1 MPTKR
6 ETIDR
11 ARRNR
16 LTDEEVAL
24 FRRLDAVPVPERDE
38 GWQKESRRLAALLGP
53 MDIVGIRGQPSS
65 EDFESAWFC
74 GQIDVLDPRLDRDRP
89 GYWGGAPL
97 ARVREMREQLLA
109 ATKLH

>member
-11 ARRNR
+11 PRRNR
-16 LTDEEVAL
+16 LTDEAVAL
-24 FRRLDAVPVPERDE
+24 FRRLDAVPEDERGD
-38 GWQKESRRLAALLGP
+38 GWRMDSRQLAVLLGP
-53 MDIVGIRGQPSS
+53 MGVGG
-65 EDFESAWFC
+65 EDYESAWFLA
-74 GQIDVLDPRLDRDRP
+74 GLSVLDPRLGRDRP

-109 ATKLH
+109 AVRVH

>member
-11 ARRNR
+11 PRRNR
-16 LTDEEVAL
+16 ISDEAIAL
-24 FRRLDAVPVPERDE
+24 FRRLDAVPVHERGED
-38 GWQKESRRLAALLGP
+38 WQKESRRLAVLLGS

-65 EDFESAWFC
+65 EDYESAWFC
-74 GQIDVLDPRLDRDRP
+74 GGLDVCDPRLDRPRP